1 MKTLKTEMNDLSST
15 QLTVVRLSNM
25 FTAKNCEDRRLS
37 VFHTPFLEYM
47 TDLREDVEQQA
58 QEYGKLTGIA
68 VNELEQLVLLR
79 FSNEKE
85 ALQCFSSLNGR
96 LFDGR
101 KIQAELIRDE
111 SEGTT
116 TTKKKEE
123 EEQDALLSEF
133 FASIAAEEEKFK

>member
-1 MKTLKTEMNDLSST
+1 MQIGVSLYVELH
-15 QLTVVRLSNM
+15 
-25 FTAKNCEDRRLS
+25 FI
-37 VFHTPFLEYM
+37 EYM

-58 QEYGKLTGIA
+58 QEYGTLTGIA
-68 VNELEQLVLLR
+68 VNEMELLVLLR

-101 KIQAELIRDE
+101 KIQAELTRDE
-111 SEGTT
+111 SGGS
-116 TTKKKEE
+116 TKKIEEKEKKEE
-123 EEQDALLSEF
+123 EDALLSEF